1 VQTMKSGRSF
11 KLDGTVAALFVAV
24 ILATICSIGEMT
36 VEPILNRLRNRNT
49 RGRHVR
55 RKYLT

>member
-1 VQTMKSGRSF
+1 MKSGRSF
-11 KLDGTVAALFVAV
+11 KLDGTVAALFFAV

-49 RGRHVR
+49 RGRHAG

>member
-1 VQTMKSGRSF
+1 MKSGRSF

-24 ILATICSIGEMT
+24 ILAVICSIGEMT

-49 RGRHVR
+49 RARHDR